1 MSCSDY
7 IALPEASGALD
18 DALFLYVRRTEY
30 RQLLREREEYKKER
44 DDYRSLVAH
53 LRSGDSNEWTY
64 VRTEAGTEEYEALQ
78 TAAAQVRELE
88 IEISASDRQYE
99 MLAEQFSQLRQQYKE
114 LEEKLYVWQQNKTT
128 TQACMAQANP
138 YTVLKKTLM

>member
-64 VRTEAGTEEYEALQ
+64 VRTEEYEALQ

-114 LEEKLYVWQQNKTT
+114 LEEKLHVWQQNKTT
-128 TQACMAQANP
+128 TQACMAQA
-138 YTVLKKTLM
+138 KKNFNVKRTENCL